1 MQKPTEKSLK
11 VYIRPVFQ
19 TYFSQPQPT
28 LHPANIIHMMNPP
41 RPSLFHKFMY
51 IVNAMQTEVQKC
63 GNEATVILL
72 MQTL

>member
-41 RPSLFHKFMY
+41 RPSLFHKFM
-51 IVNAMQTEVQKC
+51 
-63 GNEATVILL
+63 
-72 MQTL
+72 